1 MKFLSKFNKLQLFAA
16 ISLLLFQAA
25 PAFSEEAKTPPPKA
39 DSAAKS
45 SDDAKKN
52 TSAKPVEK
60 TKTSPS
66 DPVVKVN
73 GIVITRDKVDRASK
87 IIAAQAGGGMN
98 NGAVAKPS
106 EDVVIDQIVST
117 ELLYQAGE
125 KLSIPDLDKQVATKM
140 AEGKARFPDDKAYN
154 NALKAADL
162 TPKTLEAEIRKGI
175 IINNLVSKEIVP
187 KVTVTDEE
195 TKKFYDENKENL
207 FKRPEQIRASHIL
220 CGVDPKATKAEKEKA
235 KAKAEKLLKEIKGGK
250 DFAELA
256 KSNSDCP
263 SKEKG
268 GDLGF
273 FGKGQM
279 VPAFETA
286 AFALKPGEVSS
297 VVETQF
303 GYHIIK
309 VTEKKAAG
317 TTGFDEVKEQ
327 IKNYLKN
334 IKVQKGVFDYISKL
348 KDSAK
353 IEKIAK

>member
-1 MKFLSKFNKLQLFAA
+1 MIFPCKFKKLQLFAA
-16 ISLLLFQAA
+16 VSLILFQAA
-25 PAFSEEAKTPPPKA
+25 PLFAEETKTPAPKA
-39 DSAAKS
+39 ESAAKPN
-45 SDDAKKN
+45 DN
-52 TSAKPVEK
+52 AKPAQAAK
-60 TKTSPS
+60 SSPS

-73 GIVITRDKVDRASK
+73 GTVITRGEVDRAAIMLS
-87 IIAAQAGGGMN
+87 AQAKRGVNGM
-98 NGAVAKPS
+98 AAAKPS
-106 EDVVIDQIVST
+106 EDAVIDQLVST

-125 KLSIPDLDKQVATKM
+125 KLPIPDLDKQVAAKM
-140 AEGKARFPDDKAYN
+140 NEGRARFPDEKTYN

-162 TPKTLEAEIRKGI
+162 TPKSLESEIRKGI

-187 KVTVTDEE
+187 KITVTEEE

-207 FKRPEQIRASHIL
+207 FKRPEQVRASHIL
-220 CGVDPKATKAEKEKA
+220 CKVDPKATKAEKEKA
-235 KAKAEKLLKEIKGGK
+235 KEKAEKLLKEIKGGK

-256 KSNSDCP
+256 RANSDCP

-268 GDLGF
+268 GDLDF
-273 FGKGQM
+273 FGQGQM
-279 VPAFETA
+279 VPEFEKA
-286 AFALKPGEVSS
+286 AFALKPGEVSD

-327 IKNYLKN
+327 IQNYLKN
-334 IKVQKGVFDYISKL
+334 MKVQKGVFDYISKL

>member
-1 MKFLSKFNKLQLFAA
+1 MKFPRKINKLQFFAA
-16 ISLLLFQAA
+16 ITLLLFQAA

-39 DSAAKS
+39 ESAAKS
-45 SDDAKKN
+45 NDAAKKN
-52 TSAKPVEK
+52 SPAKPAEAA
-60 TKTSPS
+60 KTSPS
-66 DPVVKVN
+66 DSIVKVN
-73 GIVITRDKVDRASK
+73 GIVITRGEVDRASK
-87 IIAAQAGGGMN
+87 MMTAQTRGGMN
-98 NGAVAKPS
+98 GGAAAKPS
-106 EDVVIDQIVST
+106 EDVVVDQLVST

-125 KLSIPDLDKQVATKM
+125 KLAIPDLDKQVAAKVS
-140 AEGKARFPDDKAYN
+140 EGKARFSDDKAYN

-162 TPKTLEAEIRKGI
+162 TPKSLETEIRKGI
-175 IINNLVSKEIVP
+175 IINNLVNKEIVP
-187 KVTVTDEE
+187 KTVVTDEE

-220 CGVDPKATKAEKEKA
+220 CGIDPKATKAEKEKA
-235 KAKAEKLLKEIKGGK
+235 KEKAEKLFKEIKAGK

-256 KSNSDCP
+256 KSNSTCP

-286 AFALKPGEVSS
+286 AFALKPGEVSN

-317 TTGFDEVKEQ
+317 TTGFDEVKDKIQ
-327 IKNYLKN
+327 DYLKN
-334 IKVQKGVFDYISKL
+334 MKVQKGVFDYISKL

-353 IEKIAK
+353 IEKIK